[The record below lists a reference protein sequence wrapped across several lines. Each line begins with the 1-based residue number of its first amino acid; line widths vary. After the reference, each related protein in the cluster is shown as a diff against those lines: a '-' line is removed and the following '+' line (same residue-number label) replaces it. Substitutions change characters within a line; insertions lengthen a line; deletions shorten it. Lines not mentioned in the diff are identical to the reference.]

1 MNKSAS
7 ALIALIPLLFSC
19 GEKVKETPNG
29 MKYTV
34 IETGDGVTAK
44 TNEVLVFDYQLKDSK
59 DSVWA
64 ETFTEGIPAAS
75 KINDSTQM
83 ANEDG
88 MTQMFRQLSVGD
100 SVKTEMPVKD
110 FFNKIVGAPVPPEV
124 DTTLNVTYT
133 IKVNDIMSVEEF
145 LQARDSLLKK
155 REARVLGEDID
166 KIKKYLADSSLT
178 ALEDT
183 SGVQYIIHTSGGG
196 KKPSVDD
203 CVVVKYTGKML
214 DTGVVFDQQ
223 ESIAFPLNGMIPGWK
238 VAIPLL
244 GKGDSGTFFI
254 PSKLAYGPQGFPGAI
269 PPDAILVFDVT
280 LLDFKDEFDQATRTC
295 K

>member
-1 MNKSAS
+1 MNKSPYA
-7 ALIALIPLLFSC
+7 LLFLLTLLISC

-34 IETGDGVTAK
+34 IKTGDGVTAK
-44 TNEVLVFDYQLKDSK
+44 TDEVLVFDYELKDSK
-59 DSVWA
+59 DSVWG

-75 KINDSTQM
+75 KINDSTQI

-88 MTQMFRQLSVGD
+88 MTQMFRELSVGD
-100 SVKTEMPVKD
+100 SVKTEMPVKE
-110 FFNKIVGAPVPPEV
+110 FFNNIVGAPVPPDV

-145 LQARDSLLKK
+145 LQAREALLKK
-155 REARVLGEDID
+155 REARILGEDIQ
-166 KIKKYLADSSLT
+166 KIKKYLADSSIT

-183 SGVQYIIHTSGGG
+183 SGVQYVIHTSGKG
-196 KKPSVDD
+196 KKPTVDD
-203 CVVVKYTGKML
+203 CVVVKYTGRVME
-214 DTGVVFDQQ
+214 TGKVFDQQ
-223 ESIAFPLNGMIPGWK
+223 QSIAFPLSNMIAGWK

-254 PSKLAYGPQGFPGAI
+254 PSKHAYGPQGFPGTI
-269 PPDAILVFDVT
+269 PPDAILIFDVT
-280 LLDFKDEFDQATRTC
+280 LLDVKNDYDQATRTC

>member
-1 MNKSAS
+1 MNKSAF
-7 ALIALIPLLFSC
+7 ALIILCTLLMSC

-34 IETGDGVTAK
+34 IKAGDGVTAK
-44 TNEVLVFDYQLKDSK
+44 TDEVLVFDYELKDSK
-59 DSVWA
+59 DSVWG

-75 KINDSTQM
+75 KINDSTQI

-88 MTQMFRQLSVGD
+88 MTQMFRALSVGD

-110 FFNKIVGAPVPPEV
+110 FFGKVVGAPVPPDV

-145 LQARDSLLKK
+145 LQAREALMKK
-155 REARVLGEDID
+155 RETRVFGEDIE
-166 KIKKYLADSSLT
+166 KIKKYLADSNIT

-183 SGVQYIIHTSGGG
+183 SGVRYVIHSSSGNA
-196 KKPSVDD
+196 KPTADD
-203 CVVVKYTGKML
+203 CVVVKYEGQFLETGE
-214 DTGVVFDQQ
+214 VFDKA
-223 ESIAFPLNGMIPGWK
+223 ESIAFPLNGVIAGWK
-238 VAIPLL
+238 LGIPLL
-244 GKGDSGTFFI
+244 GKGDSGTFYI
-254 PSKLAYGPQGFPGAI
+254 PSKLAYGAQGYPGAI
-269 PPDAILVFDVT
+269 PPDAILIFKVT